1 MLPEV
6 KIMKQAHVGAL
17 IEDLRGQFK
26 VFGEALQT
34 TNEKLDRL
42 DGRMTGLEGRMTGLE
57 GRMTRLDGRMTTLE
71 DKVDGIA
78 IDMADVKKRLTH
90 VEHALNGGSRRKPKK

>member
-1 MLPEV
+1 
-6 KIMKQAHVGAL
+6 MKDAHVGAL

-42 DGRMTGLEGRMTGLE
+42 DSRITSLDGRMTS
-57 GRMTRLDGRMTTLE
+57 LDGRMTTLE

-78 IDMADVKKRLTH
+78 FDVSDVKKRLTH
-90 VEHALNGGSRRKPKK
+90 VEHALNGTRSKRKK